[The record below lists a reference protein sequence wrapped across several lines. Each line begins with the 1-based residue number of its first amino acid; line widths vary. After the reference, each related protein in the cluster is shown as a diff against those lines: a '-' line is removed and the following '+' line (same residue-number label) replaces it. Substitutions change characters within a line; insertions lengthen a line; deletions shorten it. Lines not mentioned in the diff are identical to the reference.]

1 MSNIYILNKLK
12 RINLILLFLL
22 FRSKSCDSYHVFQNV
37 ENLVMEFVLEARA
50 RQVQILEKK
59 NKDTPEMPQVFVFC
73 KYFEL
78 FYILIIFYLLLFFFY
93 LGLLDSYRRLM
104 AATDHLKDVIKP
116 IEEYHL
122 SKFNLSWRMMN
133 QYLYHSRLYAD
144 RTIYHLVTTFIE
156 QVC

>member
-1 MSNIYILNKLK
+1 
-12 RINLILLFLL
+12 
-22 FRSKSCDSYHVFQNV
+22 
-37 ENLVMEFVLEARA
+37 
-50 RQVQILEKK
+50 
-59 NKDTPEMPQVFVFC
+59 
-73 KYFEL
+73 
-78 FYILIIFYLLLFFFY
+78 
-93 LGLLDSYRRLM
+93 M

-156 QVC
+156 QVCFKIYDKFYFIYLFILLNGIHFFSI

>member
-1 MSNIYILNKLK
+1 
-12 RINLILLFLL
+12 
-22 FRSKSCDSYHVFQNV
+22 
-37 ENLVMEFVLEARA
+37 MEFVLEARS

-59 NKDTPEMPQVFVFC
+59 NKETPEMPQVFVFC
-73 KYFEL
+73 ML
-78 FYILIIFYLLLFFFY
+78 FVIVYKLVYLHFVFIF

-156 QVC
+156 QVCFKIYDLFYFVKMVFFFHRFYQYQYYLSHY

>member
-1 MSNIYILNKLK
+1 MYV
-12 RINLILLFLL
+12 
-22 FRSKSCDSYHVFQNV
+22 CC
-37 ENLVMEFVLEARA
+37 
-50 RQVQILEKK
+50 
-59 NKDTPEMPQVFVFC
+59 FC
-73 KYFEL
+73 YA
-78 FYILIIFYLLLFFFY
+78 
-93 LGLLDSYRRLM
+93 GLLDSYRRLM

-156 QVC
+156 QVCLKSIMLLIFII

>member
-1 MSNIYILNKLK
+1 
-12 RINLILLFLL
+12 
-22 FRSKSCDSYHVFQNV
+22 
-37 ENLVMEFVLEARA
+37 
-50 RQVQILEKK
+50 
-59 NKDTPEMPQVFVFC
+59 
-73 KYFEL
+73 
-78 FYILIIFYLLLFFFY
+78 
-93 LGLLDSYRRLM
+93 M

-156 QVC
+156 QVS

>member
-1 MSNIYILNKLK
+1 
-12 RINLILLFLL
+12 
-22 FRSKSCDSYHVFQNV
+22 
-37 ENLVMEFVLEARA
+37 
-50 RQVQILEKK
+50 
-59 NKDTPEMPQVFVFC
+59 
-73 KYFEL
+73 
-78 FYILIIFYLLLFFFY
+78 
-93 LGLLDSYRRLM
+93 M

-156 QVC
+156 QVCKKNIYFLLNIIFFNFCNLDFIITNFI

>member
-1 MSNIYILNKLK
+1 MYTFS
-12 RINLILLFLL
+12 F
-22 FRSKSCDSYHVFQNV
+22 
-37 ENLVMEFVLEARA
+37 
-50 RQVQILEKK
+50 
-59 NKDTPEMPQVFVFC
+59 
-73 KYFEL
+73 
-78 FYILIIFYLLLFFFY
+78 

-116 IEEYHL
+116 IEEFHL

-156 QVC
+156 QVCFNFHKFVYFIKIVYTFV

>member
-1 MSNIYILNKLK
+1 
-12 RINLILLFLL
+12 
-22 FRSKSCDSYHVFQNV
+22 
-37 ENLVMEFVLEARA
+37 
-50 RQVQILEKK
+50 
-59 NKDTPEMPQVFVFC
+59 
-73 KYFEL
+73 
-78 FYILIIFYLLLFFFY
+78 
-93 LGLLDSYRRLM
+93 M

-156 QVC
+156 QVCFETYDLFCLIKMITIFSLDFINTNIVKVFIECKFNS

>member
-1 MSNIYILNKLK
+1 
-12 RINLILLFLL
+12 
-22 FRSKSCDSYHVFQNV
+22 
-37 ENLVMEFVLEARA
+37 
-50 RQVQILEKK
+50 
-59 NKDTPEMPQVFVFC
+59 
-73 KYFEL
+73 
-78 FYILIIFYLLLFFFY
+78 
-93 LGLLDSYRRLM
+93 M

-156 QVC
+156 QVCFKICNLYYFIKMVFFFFFHRFYQYRCCQSLY